1 MAKLCQEDAPRESKA
16 KGTRER
22 TRVVEDS
29 PEKEVF
35 AGGHGGAPGVYAS
48 GLVAGNSLE
57 WGQREE
63 GVEGFLKDIERERN
77 HGNNV
82 VLKRGSPRSSSR

>member
-35 AGGHGGAPGVYAS
+35 VGGHGGAPGVYAS
-48 GLVAGNSLE
+48 GLVAANSLE
-57 WGQREE
+57 WGQKDE
-63 GVEGFLKDIERERN
+63 GVEGFL
-77 HGNNV
+77 
-82 VLKRGSPRSSSR
+82 